1 MNRAIFNRHSF
12 YQIFCPKI
20 KLKKIHIH
28 IASVME
34 FNTVFGCR
42 LYFCVLIK
50 KWLHWRD
57 NFFDDEFIPVKK
69 SVMDSYSGSNLQ
81 YF

>member
-1 MNRAIFNRHSF
+1 
-12 YQIFCPKI
+12 
-20 KLKKIHIH
+20 
-28 IASVME
+28 ME

-42 LYFCVLIK
+42 LYFCILIK